1 MAKKKT
7 NAKKQVVEKPT
18 SIKVSL
24 EVYCEHK
31 SLVHLRPGMRT
42 HTDLKE
48 ATIEEWDKTFESY
61 Y

>member
-1 MAKKKT
+1 VATKKT
-7 NAKKQVVEKPT
+7 KVKKQDVEKPT

-31 SLVHLRPGMRT
+31 SLVPLRPGMRT

-48 ATIEEWDKTFESY
+48 ATIEEWDKAFESY